1 MNMYMATAN
10 HSNQVYDKCSYQR
23 TKYPIIPLPNTIPL
37 LFQVYGKCSYQRTKY
52 PIAKYHYVTLS
63 ITQSPIPL
71 TLRHPFHHLKPYP
84 LTLRHPPIPEYS
96 PSLKVISH
104 WQPINSSTLRPVHS
118 RIQNISLPN
127 ISFVTLSIIQI
138 PIPATA
144 NQRPI
149 PVTWI
154 WYGRRHVSVVRD
166 RWCSQHS
173 THISVEYCDKYRI
186 ISVVYDCLH
195 SRTIGYP
202 IVMVQTLLWVMVE
215 WSDVNVV

>member
-1 MNMYMATAN
+1 MFVPA
-10 HSNQVYDKCSYQR
+10 YQ
-23 TKYPIIPLPNTIPL
+23 ISHCQI
-37 LFQVYGKCSYQRTKY
+37 S
-52 PIAKYHYVTLS
+52 
-63 ITQSPIPL
+63 
-71 TLRHPFHHLKPYP
+71 LRHPFHHSKSDPIDTPSPFHHLKSYP
-84 LTLRHPPIPEYS
+84 IDSQLTAKHSDPSIPEY
-96 PSLKVISH
+96 KISH
-104 WQPINSSTLRPVHS
+104 
-118 RIQNISLPN
+118 
-127 ISFVTLSIIQI
+127 FVTLSITQI

-166 RWCSQHS
+166 QWCSQHS

>member
-1 MNMYMATAN
+1 MFVPAYPTAKY
-10 HSNQVYDKCSYQR
+10 HSR
-23 TKYPIIPLPNTIPL
+23 TKYMVNVRTSVPNIPLSHCQIPFRYS
-37 LFQVYGKCSYQRTKY
+37 FQVYGKCSYQRTKY

-84 LTLRHPPIPEYS
+84 IDTPSPC

-118 RIQNISLPN
+118 KIQNISLPN

-154 WYGRRHVSVVRD
+154 WYGKRHVSVVRD

-173 THISVEYCDKYRI
+173 PHISVEYCDKYRI